1 MCCFKLTPRW
11 YWDILVVVLLMFTVI
26 VLPVSIAFYSEDQ
39 TEPQWLTLNT
49 LVDFLFMTDIVIN
62 FRTGIASTQNP
73 DIVSQIKI
81 SLIYYVQVYQPI
93 RISEQKHKKNFYLSK
108 LSNIFFLKTNVC
120 VCFFK
125 DQWARPLLIGACNNM
140 DYSGDLGTSDSCQAI
155 SSWMVCR

>member
-49 LVDFLFMTDIVIN
+49 LVDFLFVTDIVIN

-81 SLIYYVQVYQPI
+81 SLIYYVQVY
-93 RISEQKHKKNFYLSK
+93 
-108 LSNIFFLKTNVC
+108 
-120 VCFFK
+120 
-125 DQWARPLLIGACNNM
+125 
-140 DYSGDLGTSDSCQAI
+140 
-155 SSWMVCR
+155 